1 MDKIVEELHRIFRL
15 KDSTDIGDIVII
27 VTEKPQTLSYALIT
41 GFERDSTR
49 RDEWW
54 QVGMQLLTVPP
65 QKVVWTLRT
74 EQFTGKEIF
83 TMGGEK
89 RYIKAVDFSGP
100 EGGPKKEKKPLE
112 KGKQAALRVVK

>member
-1 MDKIVEELHRIFRL
+1 MDKIIEELHKIFHL
-15 KDSTDIGDIVII
+15 KDSTGIGDIVIVVI
-27 VTEKPQTLSYALIT
+27 EKPQTLSYALVT
-41 GFERDSTR
+41 SFERDSTR

-54 QVGMQLLTVPP
+54 HVSMQLLSVPP

-89 RYIKAVDFSGP
+89 RYIKAVDFSEPDG
-100 EGGPKKEKKPLE
+100 EPKKEKKPPK
-112 KGKQAALRVVK
+112 KGKPAVLRVVK

>member
-1 MDKIVEELHRIFRL
+1 MDKIVEELHKIFHL
-15 KDSTDIGDIVII
+15 KDSTDTGDIVII
-27 VTEKPQTLSYALIT
+27 VTENPQTLSYALIT
-41 GFERDSTR
+41 GFERDTTR

-54 QVGMQLLTVPP
+54 QVSMQLLSVPP

-100 EGGPKKEKKPLE
+100 DSGPKKEKKPTE

>member
-15 KDSTDIGDIVII
+15 KNSTDIGDIVII
-27 VTEKPQTLSYALIT
+27 VTENPQTLSYALVT
-41 GFERDSTR
+41 GFERDTTR

-54 QVGMQLLTVPP
+54 HVSMQLLSVPP
-65 QKVVWTLRT
+65 QKVVWTLRA
-74 EQFTGKEIF
+74 EQFTGGEIF

-100 EGGPKKEKKPLE
+100 EGPPKKEQKPQE
-112 KGKQAALRVVK
+112 KGKPAVLRVVK

>member
-1 MDKIVEELHRIFRL
+1 MDKIVEELHKIFRL
-15 KDSTDIGDIVII
+15 KDSTDVGDIVII
-27 VTEKPQTLSYALIT
+27 VTETPQTLSYSLIT
-41 GFERDSTR
+41 GFERDTTR

-54 QVGMQLLTVPP
+54 HVSMQLLSVPP

-100 EGGPKKEKKPLE
+100 EGRPQKEPKPQE
-112 KGKQAALRVVK
+112 KGKPAVLRVVK

>member
-1 MDKIVEELHRIFRL
+1 
-15 KDSTDIGDIVII
+15 
-27 VTEKPQTLSYALIT
+27 
-41 GFERDSTR
+41 DSTR

-54 QVGMQLLTVPP
+54 HVSMQLLSVPP

-89 RYIKAVDFSGP
+89 KYIKAVDFSEP
-100 EGGPKKEKKPLE
+100 DGGPKKEKKPPE